1 MLKKEEMQSPES
13 SGQHTRTDLS
23 PDNQSISDDL
33 ASLSE
38 DSLDEKEGQ
47 AISSQPEPANEIDLV
62 QDDVEIGAL
71 DTDRLCTASPSFL
84 PRIAQTF
91 AFCTSTGKLS
101 VLSLVRRIYWSPD
114 LSPDAAQAALQ
125 DATGNTAYLLACRAA
140 GIKPCA
146 DILLQAAP
154 LPSRPARP
162 PLLLLHTSQSPSPSP
177 RSRAGGPRPPPP
189 TPGPHNLPPPPPP
202 PSPLLLMHLRRR
214 TAKARR
220 LGNRLGTES

>member
-154 LPSRPARP
+154 LPSRPRSPAGPLWTGLVARHQDG
-162 PLLLLHTSQSPSPSP
+162 L
-177 RSRAGGPRPPPP
+177 GGE
-189 TPGPHNLPPPPPP
+189 TLVCCMGG
-202 PSPLLLMHLRRR
+202 HLRR
-214 TAKARR
+214 TNQSSTV
-220 LGNRLGTES
+220 LIQIP